1 MNITWEQAQEKYREA
16 SAPKKGMKEVL
27 DAYLAS
33 QNQVNKK
40 PELTESQT
48 ETVSEN

>member
-1 MNITWEQAQEKYREA
+1 MKETWEQMQERYQEA
-16 SAPKKGMKEVL
+16 NAKKGMKEVL
-27 DAYLAS
+27 DAYIAS
-33 QNQVNKK
+33 QNQVNKE